1 VRACMRV
8 LARVCLRA
16 CACARVLACKV
27 HSDCVQAPLGA
38 KLGKYSDIASVA
50 ASCLMLQW
58 RECIAKAV
66 STLSTPALR

>member
-1 VRACMRV
+1 MPDLPAVELSSPQA
-8 LARVCLRA
+8 RA
-16 CACARVLACKV
+16 CAACKV
-27 HSDCVQAPLGA
+27 HRHCVQVPLGA